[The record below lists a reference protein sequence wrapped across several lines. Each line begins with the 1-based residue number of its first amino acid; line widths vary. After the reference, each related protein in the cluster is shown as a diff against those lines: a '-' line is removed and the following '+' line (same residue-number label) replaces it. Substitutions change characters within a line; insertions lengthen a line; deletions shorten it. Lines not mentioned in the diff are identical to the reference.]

1 MSLLLATLLPGLAL
15 IALGAPL
22 LVPST
27 RAVAIL
33 KAFPRSAN
41 AAYLFFG
48 TGALW
53 FLWNVLHLSK
63 ADFGE
68 YRGLLAIAFA
78 AIAALAFKC
87 VPDFLAVRGL
97 SILVLLAATPLLGAA
112 YMEYQFPQRLFMVT
126 FVYVCIALALWLG
139 ASPFRLRDFLEW
151 LFARPGRTRAF
162 GAAALAYGVLLSIV
176 AFTY

>member
-1 MSLLLATLLPGLAL
+1 MSLLLATLLPGLVL
-15 IALGAPL
+15 LALGGPL
-22 LVPST
+22 LAHSS
-27 RAVAIL
+27 RAIAIL

-53 FLWNVLHLSK
+53 FLWNVLHLSP

-68 YRGLLAIAFA
+68 YRGYLAAAFA
-78 AIAALAFKC
+78 AIAILSFKC

-97 SILVLLAATPLLGAA
+97 SVLVLLAATPLLGAA
-112 YMEYQFPQRLFMVT
+112 YMEYQFPQRLLMVA

-139 ASPFRLRDFLEW
+139 ASPFRLRDFFEW
-151 LFARPGRTRAF
+151 LFARPTRTRAF
-162 GAAALAYGVLLSIV
+162 GGAVLAYGLLLSVV

>member
-1 MSLLLATLLPGLAL
+1 MSLLLATLLPGLVL
-15 IALGAPL
+15 IALGGPL
-22 LVPST
+22 LAGST

-41 AAYLFFG
+41 AAWLFFG

-68 YRGLLAIAFA
+68 YRGLLAVAFA
-78 AIAALAFKC
+78 AIAILAFKC

-97 SILVLLAATPLLGAA
+97 SVLVLLSATPLLGAA
-112 YMEYQFPQRLFMVT
+112 YMEYQFPQRLFLVT
-126 FVYVCIALALWLG
+126 LVYVCIALALWLG
-139 ASPFRLRDFLEW
+139 ASPFRLRDFFEW
-151 LFARPGRTRAF
+151 LFARPGRARAVG
-162 GAAALAYGVLLSIV
+162 GAVLAYGLLLAIV